1 MFLIA
6 LIQSLSLA
14 QSWAYWYSKGD
25 NDSKCGA
32 YDDSDFE
39 ATKQCCACGRGTYSG
54 GGCDTVTVSG
64 SSYNGKMHGT
74 YTKLDFTCDDRPYYK
89 CDDCSS
95 SSDVYI
101 WYDPPEWEWHIG
113 SQGCGKRSMAMRI
126 ENRYAMIVTQVGH
139 GRKRRAP
146 GP

>member
-74 YTKLDFTCDDRPYYK
+74 YTKLDFTCYE
-89 CDDCSS
+89 
-95 SSDVYI
+95 
-101 WYDPPEWEWHIG
+101 PPTALLIFFFNFT
-113 SQGCGKRSMAMRI
+113 SVDF
-126 ENRYAMIVTQVGH
+126 YANASKFSFP
-139 GRKRRAP
+139 RL
-146 GP
+146 